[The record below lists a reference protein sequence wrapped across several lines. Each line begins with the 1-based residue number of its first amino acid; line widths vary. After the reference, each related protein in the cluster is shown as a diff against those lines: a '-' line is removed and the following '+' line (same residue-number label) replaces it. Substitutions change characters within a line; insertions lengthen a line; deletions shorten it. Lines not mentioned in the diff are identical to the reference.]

1 MRSKR
6 CAVQNQGITLIPYC
20 ASINNIGAPEE
31 NAWIAGWEYACLLVY
46 LHQWQMR
53 KASMDLLL
61 NILCSL
67 LQTETALRLYNA
79 TEKKTT
85 RVGNSPHQKRE
96 ETWSRMCPVIGH
108 FLPYTQKSQGKF
120 FPSRF

>member
-6 CAVQNQGITLIPYC
+6 YAVQNQGITLIPYC

-67 LQTETALRLYNA
+67 L
-79 TEKKTT
+79 
-85 RVGNSPHQKRE
+85 
-96 ETWSRMCPVIGH
+96 
-108 FLPYTQKSQGKF
+108 
-120 FPSRF
+120 

>member
-31 NAWIAGWEYACLLVY
+31 NAWIADWEYACLLVY

-53 KASMDLLL
+53 KVSMDLLL

-79 TEKKTT
+79 TEKKQH
-85 RVGNSPHQKRE
+85 V
-96 ETWSRMCPVIGH
+96 
-108 FLPYTQKSQGKF
+108 
-120 FPSRF
+120 